1 VKGYIKMKIGVVGNG
16 KLGSRL
22 LQRDG
27 FFPLK
32 CDINRI
38 QTIEKEINSVQP
50 DLIVNLAAI
59 TSIDECERN
68 YPKAIQVN
76 VNGTSNLH
84 KAFGD
89 RVLTVSSDQVFNGK
103 SCRNNEHSTPSPINN
118 YGFTKV
124 GAEAVSNIY
133 GGKIIRLSRTV
144 SIEDGDISDFLLRM
158 YKGEQIY
165 VPTFIYRNY
174 IHRQFAV
181 DGLEYFLLNY
191 DKLPRIVHYA
201 GLDNY
206 SFYNFMLL
214 VADEFGF
221 DRQLVVQ
228 RREENPS
235 YAPRPINGGFRVRL
249 ASSLKFP
256 MYKIGD
262 TVSRLLKETM

>member
-1 VKGYIKMKIGVVGNG
+1 MKIGVLGNG
-16 KLGSRL
+16 KLGSL
-22 LQRDG
+22 LLRRDG

-32 CDINRI
+32 CNLNKID
-38 QTIEKEINSVQP
+38 TIEKEVNSVQP
-50 DLIVNLAAI
+50 DLIVNLAGI
-59 TSIDECERN
+59 SSVEECEKN

-84 KAFGD
+84 KVFGD
-89 RVLTVSSDQVFNGK
+89 RVLTVSSDHVFNGK
-103 SCRNNEHSTPSPINN
+103 SCRNTEYSTLAPINN

-133 GGKIIRLSRTV
+133 DGKIIRLSRTV
-144 SIEDGDISDFLLRM
+144 SIEDGDISDWLLRM
-158 YKGEQIY
+158 YKGEQIH
-165 VPTFIYRNY
+165 VPTFIYRNF

-181 DGLEYFLLNY
+181 DGIEYFSLNY
-191 DKLPRIVHYA
+191 DRLPRIVHYA

-228 RREENPS
+228 RKEDNPS
-235 YAPRPINGGFRVRL
+235 YAPRPMNGGFRVKL
-249 ASSLKFP
+249 AKGLKFP
-256 MYKIGD
+256 MYSIGD
-262 TVSRLLKETM
+262 TVSRLFKETT

>member
-1 VKGYIKMKIGVVGNG
+1 MKTGVVGHG
-16 KLGSRL
+16 KLGSL
-22 LQRDG
+22 LLRRDG

-32 CDINRI
+32 CNLNKID
-38 QTIEKEINSVQP
+38 TIEKEVNSVQP
-50 DLIVNLAAI
+50 DLIVNLAGI
-59 TSIDECERN
+59 SSIEECEKN

-84 KAFGD
+84 KVFGD
-89 RVLTVSSDQVFNGK
+89 RVLTVSSDQVFDGT
-103 SCRNNEHSTPSPINN
+103 SCRNNEHSTLSPINN

-124 GAEAVSNIY
+124 GAEAVSNIN

-144 SIEDGDISDFLLRM
+144 SIEDDDISDFLLRM
-158 YKGEQIY
+158 YKGEQIH

-174 IHRQFAV
+174 IHRQFVV
-181 DGLEYFLLNY
+181 DGIEYFSLNY
-191 DKLPRIVHYA
+191 DRIPRIVHYA

-228 RREENPS
+228 RREDNPS
-235 YAPRPINGGFRVRL
+235 YAPRPRNGGFRVRF
-249 ASSLKFP
+249 AKSLKFP
-256 MYKIGD
+256 MYSIND
-262 TVSRLLKETM
+262 TVSRLFKETL